1 MSKQNHITELHIENF
16 KSIKQMDIK
25 PKRINIFVGKP
36 NVGKSNILEALSLL
50 GESIIDRR
58 LIRFNHAYQLFYDNE
73 EVNPIK
79 VFTNKTSAFI
89 NKANDGGSLFDFVL
103 SEDGLSDN
111 AYNQY
116 REGALQRYIQ
126 QIRYVQEN
134 KTGMQFAE
142 SSDEDYSS
150 FRWLKLERSG
160 AIFGTEAVVG
170 SLTSNLRVYKFDS
183 TLKEFKNQFTGFLST
198 PFGDNLLCILNTNK
212 SLRSTVASF
221 FEEYGLDFLIDQQ
234 NNMFEIQKRV
244 DGISYKYEYG
254 LTADTLRRVIFYVA
268 AIKSNTD
275 AVLLFEEPEAHC
287 FPPYIAQMAHEMI
300 EAKTNQF
307 FIATHSPYLL
317 NTIVEN
323 TDYEECA
330 VYVTAYKDYQT
341 VVRELTRDEIGEMLN
356 YGTDVFT
363 NYEAFIN

>member
-1 MSKQNHITELHIENF
+1 MSKQNHITELYIENF
-16 KSIKQMDIK
+16 KSIKQMGIM

-50 GESIIDRR
+50 GDSMIDRR

-79 VFTNKTSAFI
+79 VFTNKTSVFI
-89 NKANDGGSLFDFVL
+89 NKVNGGSSLFDFVRTN
-103 SEDGLSDN
+103 DGLSDVIHST
-111 AYNQY
+111 YID
-116 REGALQRYIQ
+116 GALHQYIK
-126 QIRYVQEN
+126 QIKDILEN
-134 KTGMQFAE
+134 GTGSE
-142 SSDEDYSS
+142 LSDNNCIGW
-150 FRWLKLERSG
+150 FRLDSSG
-160 AIFGTEAVVG
+160 AFFDTEAAIG
-170 SLTSNLRVYKFDS
+170 SIIFNLRGYKFDS

-198 PFGDNLLCILNTNK
+198 PSGDNLLAILNTNK

-254 LTADTLRRVIFYVA
+254 LTADTLRRAIFYVA

-300 EAKTNQF
+300 DAKTNQF

-323 TDYEECA
+323 TDYEECG

-356 YGTDVFT
+356 YATDVFT